1 MHGCV
6 RRAFG
11 HYITIVGSAHVLI
24 IAITVFASMIKTA
37 FATTQALVEI
47 GYICK
52 GTASEK
58 NAQMIRL
65 KSIKLVVYIYE
76 DSNQN

>member
-1 MHGCV
+1 
-6 RRAFG
+6 
-11 HYITIVGSAHVLI
+11 
-24 IAITVFASMIKTA
+24 MIKTA
-37 FATTQALVEI
+37 FTTTQALVEI

-58 NAQMIRL
+58 NVQMIRL

-76 DSNQN
+76 DSNHN